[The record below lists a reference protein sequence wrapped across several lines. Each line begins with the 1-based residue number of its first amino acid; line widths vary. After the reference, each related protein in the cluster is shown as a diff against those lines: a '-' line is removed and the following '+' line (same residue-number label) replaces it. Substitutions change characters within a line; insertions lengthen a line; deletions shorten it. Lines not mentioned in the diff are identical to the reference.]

1 VALLH
6 PRQQGFRLGPTVGFH
21 VADDHVDAFTL
32 RLPPGFKHGVGLADA
47 GHHAKEDF
55 QLPALLARRFLLD
68 GSQQHI
74 RDRVGPGRSARVP

>member
-1 VALLH
+1 M
-6 PRQQGFRLGPTVGFH
+6 PSS
-21 VADDHVDAFTL
+21 L

-55 QLPALLARRFLLD
+55 QLPALLARIFLLD

-74 RDRVGPGRSARVP
+74 RIGSVLVVQRVFHSRLF